1 MTNIFLLVACPCLIQ
16 YDGVTILFL
25 TNYFLR
31 LMNFTSF
38 FSHTKSLVKL
48 AYPILIAQLIQ
59 NLMGFVDIVMA
70 GRVSAIDMAAV
81 AVANS
86 IWLPLILTIYGL
98 IMALSVIVSQFDG
111 AKNYIAISKHTYQTA
126 WIALILGLSLIG
138 LYYLLVPIIAPSLE
152 LEGNLKP
159 LLLDYLRYIIW
170 GAPGYCL
177 YLVLRNYAEGLSYT
191 KPTMIISII
200 GLIINIPANYIFI
213 YGEFG
218 VPALGGAGCGIAT
231 AIVYWVMFVGMLVY
245 AYNSKRLKQ
254 APLFEKF
261 YWPNFIEIKS
271 ILTLGIPI
279 ALSLLF
285 EVSLFAV
292 VAIILVPFGAETV
305 ASHQI
310 ALNFS
315 GLIFMIPL
323 SLAMATTI
331 KVGNA
336 IGHND
341 HQKAKDYTAHAITLG
356 LFLAIFTA
364 IITVVFRISIVSI
377 YTSELPVIELA
388 ANIML
393 LATLYQFSDTVQVVS
408 AGALRGYK
416 DTKSILYITFFSY
429 WLVGLTVGVI
439 LGITDL
445 VVPQMGAY
453 GLWTGVITGLTTA
466 AILLAWRLRV
476 VQRRIDLKTSN

>member
-1 MTNIFLLVACPCLIQ
+1 MKFAPFIT
-16 YDGVTILFL
+16 
-25 TNYFLR
+25 
-31 LMNFTSF
+31 
-38 FSHTKSLVKL
+38 HTKSLAKL

-59 NLMGFVDIVMA
+59 NLMGFIDIVMA
-70 GRVSAIDMAAV
+70 GRVSAVDMAAV

-98 IMALSVIVSQFDG
+98 IMALSVIVSQLDG
-111 AKNYIAISKHTYQTA
+111 AKNYIAISEQTYQTA

-138 LYYLLVPIIAPSLE
+138 LYYLIAPIVAPSIE

-159 LLLDYLRYIIW
+159 LLFDYLHYIIW

-191 KPTMIISII
+191 KPTMIISIV

-218 VPALGGAGCGIAT
+218 APALGGAGCGVAT
-231 AIVYWVMFVGMLVY
+231 AIVYWVMFIGMLVY
-245 AYNSKRLKQ
+245 TFFSKTLNQ
-254 APLFEKF
+254 APLFDKF
-261 YWPNFIEIKS
+261 YWPDFTEIKT
-271 ILTLGIPI
+271 ILVLGIPI

-292 VAIILVPFGAETV
+292 MAIILVPFGAETV

-315 GLIFMIPL
+315 GLIFMVPL
-323 SLAMATTI
+323 SLSMATTI

-336 IGHND
+336 IGNNN
-341 HQKAKDYTAHAITLG
+341 HQQAKDYTSHAISLG
-356 LFLAIFTA
+356 LLLAVFTA
-364 IITVVFRISIVSI
+364 IITVLFRVPIVSI
-377 YTSELPVIELA
+377 YTTELPVIELA

-416 DTKSILYITFFSY
+416 DTKSILYITFVSY
-429 WLVGLTVGVI
+429 WFVGLTVGMI
-439 LGITDL
+439 LGITDW
-445 VVPQMGAY
+445 VVPKMGPY

-476 VQRRIDLKTSN
+476 VQQRIVLKTSN

>member
-1 MTNIFLLVACPCLIQ
+1 
-16 YDGVTILFL
+16 
-25 TNYFLR
+25 
-31 LMNFTSF
+31 MNLTSF
-38 FSHTKSLVKL
+38 LSHTRSLVKL

-86 IWLPLILTIYGL
+86 IWLPLILTVYGL
-98 IMALSVIVSQFDG
+98 IMALAVIVSQLAG
-111 AKNYIAISKHTYQTA
+111 AKNYAAISEQTYQSA
-126 WIALILGLSLIG
+126 WIALTLGISLIG
-138 LYYLLVPIIAPSLE
+138 LYYLLAPLIAPAIE

-159 LLLDYLRYIIW
+159 LIFDYLQYIVW
-170 GAPGYCL
+170 GAPGFCL
-177 YLVLRNYAEGLSYT
+177 YLVLRNYSEGLSYT

-200 GLIINIPANYIFI
+200 GLLVNIPANYIFI

-218 VPALGGAGCGIAT
+218 APALGGAGCGVAT
-231 AIVYWVMFVGMLVY
+231 ALVYWAMFIGMLVY
-245 AYNSKRLKQ
+245 ALTSKVLKQ
-254 APLFEKF
+254 APLFNKF
-261 YWPNFIEIKS
+261 YWPNWFEIKN
-271 ILTLGIPI
+271 ILALGIPI

-336 IGHND
+336 IGNNN
-341 HQKAKDYTAHAITLG
+341 HQEAKDYTIHAISLG
-356 LFLAIFTA
+356 LLLAIFTA
-364 IITVVFRISIVSI
+364 IITVLFRVPIVSI
-377 YTSELPVIELA
+377 YTMELPVIELA
-388 ANIML
+388 ANILL

-416 DTKSILYITFFSY
+416 DTKSILYITFISY
-429 WLVGLTVGVI
+429 WLIGLTVGLV
-439 LGITDL
+439 LGVTDW
-445 VVPQMGAY
+445 VVPKMGPY
-453 GLWTGVITGLTTA
+453 GFWIGFITGLSTA
-466 AILLAWRLRV
+466 AVLLAWRLKVIQKRLA
-476 VQRRIDLKTSN
+476 LKTSN

>member
-1 MTNIFLLVACPCLIQ
+1 
-16 YDGVTILFL
+16 
-25 TNYFLR
+25 
-31 LMNFTSF
+31 MNLTSF
-38 FSHTKSLVKL
+38 YSHTKSLAKL

-70 GRVSAIDMAAV
+70 GRVSASDMAAV

-86 IWLPLILTIYGL
+86 IWLPLILTVYGL
-98 IMALSVIVSQFDG
+98 IMALAVIVSQLAG
-111 AKNYIAISKHTYQTA
+111 AKNYAAIGEQTYQTA
-126 WIALILGLSLIG
+126 WIALTLGLSLIG
-138 LYYLLVPIIAPSLE
+138 LYYLLAPVIEPIIE
-152 LEGNLKP
+152 LEGSLKP
-159 LLLDYLRYIIW
+159 LIFDYLRYIVW

-191 KPTMIISII
+191 KPTMVISIV
-200 GLIINIPANYIFI
+200 GLLVNIPANYIFI

-218 VPALGGAGCGIAT
+218 APALGGAGCGVAT
-231 AIVYWVMFVGMLVY
+231 AIVYWAMFIGMLIY
-245 AYNSKRLKQ
+245 AFTSKILKQ
-254 APLFEKF
+254 ASIFEQF
-261 YWPNFIEIKS
+261 YWPNFPEIKNIFS
-271 ILTLGIPI
+271 LGTPI

-315 GLIFMIPL
+315 GLIFMVPL

-336 IGHND
+336 IGNND
-341 HQKAKDYTAHAITLG
+341 HQQAKDYTLHAIWLG
-356 LFLAIFTA
+356 LLLAVFTA
-364 IITVVFRISIVSI
+364 IITVVFRVPIVSI
-377 YTSELPVIELA
+377 YTAELPVIELA

-416 DTKSILYITFFSY
+416 DTKSILYITFVSY
-429 WLVGLTVGVI
+429 WLIGLTVGLV
-439 LGITDL
+439 LGITDW
-445 VVPQMGAY
+445 VVPKMGPY
-453 GLWTGVITGLTTA
+453 GFWIGFITGLSA
-466 AILLAWRLRV
+466 AAVLLAWRLKII
-476 VQRRIDLKTSN
+476 QRRLALKVSN

>member
-1 MTNIFLLVACPCLIQ
+1 
-16 YDGVTILFL
+16 
-25 TNYFLR
+25 
-31 LMNFTSF
+31 MNFTSF

-86 IWLPLILTIYGL
+86 IWLPLILTVYGL
-98 IMALSVIVSQFDG
+98 IMALSVIVSQLAG
-111 AKNYIAISKHTYQTA
+111 AKNYLAISEQTYQTA
-126 WIALILGLSLIG
+126 WIALTLGLSLIG
-138 LYYLLVPIIAPSLE
+138 LYYLLVPIIAPIIE

-159 LLLDYLRYIIW
+159 LLFDYLHYIVW

-191 KPTMIISII
+191 KPTMVISII
-200 GLIINIPANYIFI
+200 GLLVNIPANYIFI

-218 VPALGGAGCGIAT
+218 APALGGAGCGVAT
-231 AIVYWVMFVGMLVY
+231 AIVYWAMFIGMLVY
-245 AYNSKRLKQ
+245 AFSSKILKQ
-254 APLFEKF
+254 ASLFDKF
-261 YWPNFIEIKS
+261 YWPNYSEIKN
-271 ILTLGIPI
+271 ILILGIPI

-315 GLIFMIPL
+315 GLIFMVPL

-331 KVGNA
+331 KVGHA
-336 IGHND
+336 IGHNN
-341 HQKAKDYTAHAITLG
+341 HQQAKDYTSHAIVLG
-356 LFLAIFTA
+356 LLLAVFTA
-364 IITVVFRISIVSI
+364 IITVLYRVPIVSI
-377 YTSELPVIELA
+377 YTAELPVIELA

-416 DTKSILYITFFSY
+416 DTKSILYITFVSY
-429 WLVGLTVGVI
+429 WLVGLTVGLV
-439 LGITDL
+439 LGITDW
-445 VVPQMGAY
+445 VVPQMGPY
-453 GLWTGVITGLTTA
+453 GFWIGFIIGLSTA
-466 AILLAWRLRV
+466 AVLLAWRLKI
-476 VQRRIDLKTSN
+476 VQQRFALKISN